1 MEMKWND
8 QKFEEMVKIME
19 DINVI
24 LVFNHKHDLQHDKLI
39 QVINEDIL
47 KNKMIRFDLRINPL

>member
-1 MEMKWND
+1 
-8 QKFEEMVKIME
+8 ME